1 MMPSRADPTSVKA
14 RQPSA
19 VKKAASPIRE
29 TACPDHSSRK
39 SRWRNASK
47 TRTRCSGVV
56 SISTGQSYRG
66 PMDDLLAAAERWSLT
81 IGEPYVQG
89 AAGYTTRATLADGT
103 PIVLKLVHAHR
114 ESEHEAD
121 ALEFWDGEGAVRLL
135 GRDETGYVLL
145 LERCEPGTPLSELDA
160 DDALDVLIGLLPRL
174 WRPAGEPFHTLAD
187 EAAWWAAYVPNQQHD
202 PRLRD
207 AALAAIRE
215 LAPTQGEQVLLH
227 QDLHAE
233 NVLAAQREPWLVID
247 PKPLVGERE
256 FAVAP
261 IVRSFEIGHSK
272 RDVLHRF
279 DRLTAALDLDRER
292 ARGWAIAQTVA
303 WAFDSKYH
311 PRHVETA
318 TWLHEAR

>member
-1 MMPSRADPTSVKA
+1 
-14 RQPSA
+14 
-19 VKKAASPIRE
+19 
-29 TACPDHSSRK
+29 
-39 SRWRNASK
+39 
-47 TRTRCSGVV
+47 
-56 SISTGQSYRG
+56 
-66 PMDDLLAAAERWSLT
+66 MDDLVAAAERWSLT
-81 IGEPYVQG
+81 LGEPYVQG
-89 AAGYTTRATLADGT
+89 AAGYTTRAALADGT
-103 PIVLKLVHAHR
+103 PVVLKLAHPHR

-160 DDALDVLIGLLPRL
+160 DAALDVLIGLLPRL
-174 WRPAGEPFHTLAD
+174 WCPAGEPFHTLAD

-202 PRLRD
+202 ARLRD
-207 AALAAIRE
+207 AALAAIRD

-279 DRLTAALDLDRER
+279 DRLTAELDLDRER

-303 WAFDSKYH
+303 WAFEYH